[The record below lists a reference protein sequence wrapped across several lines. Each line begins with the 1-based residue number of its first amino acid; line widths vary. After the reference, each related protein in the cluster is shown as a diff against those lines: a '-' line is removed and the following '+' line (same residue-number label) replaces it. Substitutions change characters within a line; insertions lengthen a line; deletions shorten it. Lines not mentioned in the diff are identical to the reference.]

1 MAGILSLSLRLFS
14 MRNDLNHFP
23 NSLSPLLYHVLSAQN
38 DTYKYNKLE
47 ALITTIETIRMYH
60 LSFDFHF

>member
-1 MAGILSLSLRLFS
+1 MYFHLKVKAF
-14 MRNDLNHFP
+14 
-23 NSLSPLLYHVLSAQN
+23 SAQN
-38 DTYKYNKLE
+38 YTYKYNKLE